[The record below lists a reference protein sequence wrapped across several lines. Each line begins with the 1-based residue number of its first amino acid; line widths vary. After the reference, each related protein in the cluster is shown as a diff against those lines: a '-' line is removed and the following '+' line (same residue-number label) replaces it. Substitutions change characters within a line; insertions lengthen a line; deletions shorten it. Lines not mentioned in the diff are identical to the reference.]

1 MIKFV
6 KVKNIYL
13 DSQNNRLSPKE
24 LYLYCFL
31 KYKLQGRDVD
41 SFSINQYL
49 DFVKEESYISYSE
62 KKSCRVSKMKD
73 KRVILPVLISL
84 EEKGLL
90 VVNKDLNKI
99 KVSDFV
105 EYSIVDIETED
116 GGFESVSY
124 EFIKDMFDVV
134 GVYGFY
140 IYVYLKKN
148 YISEPYNI
156 SLDRLSS
163 LLGLGVTSTYSYLCL
178 LESLD
183 LISIKS
189 SKVENK
195 NRASNSEILFANGYI
210 VNSKNKKSDKYYVS
224 FDRE

>member
-6 KVKNIYL
+6 KVKNVYL
-13 DSQNNRLSPKE
+13 DSSDNRLSPKE
-24 LYLYCFL
+24 LYLYCYL
-31 KYKLQGRDVD
+31 RYKLQGRESD

-49 DFVKEESYISYSE
+49 EFVKEESYINYSE

-73 KRVILPVLISL
+73 KRVVIPVLLSL
-84 EEKGLL
+84 VEKEILI
-90 VVNKDLNKI
+90 VNKDLNKI
-99 KVSDFV
+99 KVSDFI
-105 EYSIVDIETED
+105 EYSILDVDSED
-116 GGFESVSY
+116 GGFESISY
-124 EFIKDMFDVV
+124 EFIKDMFDIV

-163 LLGLGVTSTYSYLCL
+163 LLVLGTTATYSYLCL
-178 LESLD
+178 LESLG
-183 LISIKS
+183 LIGIKS

-195 NRASNSEILFANGYI
+195 KRVSKAEFLFANGYT
-210 VNSKNKKSDKYYVS
+210 VNSKNKKNDKYYVD
-224 FDRE
+224 FNKE